1 MTWKNSSWEGR
12 QFEHGIEDLSHQKR
26 KIPFVA
32 RYSGWRCHR
41 RMIGWGETIGEGRV
55 RVREALVEMKKTIA
69 EIENLPSTVVK
80 FSI

>member
-1 MTWKNSSWEGR
+1 MAVSQTN
-12 QFEHGIEDLSHQKR
+12 D
-26 KIPFVA
+26 
-32 RYSGWRCHR
+32 
-41 RMIGWGETIGEGRV
+41 RMGETIGEGRV